1 MTTTSEKITAAITAR
16 GLRNQGQI
24 AHCMG
29 WSQPTWYRRKR
40 DNHFEPDELEKLAD
54 IINKQYLASINP
66 HAIDYLS
73 RTGELLPDL
82 TAEDLRGDQEPPDV
96 LIINGY
102 RYEKVRE

>member
-1 MTTTSEKITAAITAR
+1 MTTTEKIAAAITAR

-73 RTGELLPDL
+73 KTGELLPDL
-82 TAEDLRGDQEPPDV
+82 TAEDLRGDLPLPDT
-96 LIINGY
+96 LTINGVRY
-102 RYEKVRE
+102 RKVE